1 MLTRNPLWPDLLA
14 DYLGARLAMPF
25 TWGSHDC
32 CMFAA
37 EWVRICTGE
46 DFAKGYRGK
55 YRSEAGALKL
65 LKRDGGVV
73 GIAKKHLQPV
83 PINFAHRGDLVV
95 YKDPSRKG
103 PAWAIN
109 TLGILTGES
118 AAFATPEKLLHVN
131 RAAVMKTAWKVGVA

>member
-14 DYLGARLAMPF
+14 DYLGERLAMPF
-25 TWGSHDC
+25 AWGSHDC

-73 GIAKKHLQPV
+73 GIVEA
-83 PINFAHRGDLVV
+83 A
-95 YKDPSRKG
+95 PSRPCRSTLPTVATSWFIKTPLARG
-103 PAWAIN
+103 PHGQSMPWAY
-109 TLGILTGES
+109 LRERPPASPLTTNS
-118 AAFATPEKLLHVN
+118 CTS
-131 RAAVMKTAWKVGVA
+131 TAPRL